1 MTQLIR
7 QVLETND
14 PFVIVGLIIGSFVA
28 IIFGLLFILSL
39 FLTLTDRER
48 RNGR

>member
-1 MTQLIR
+1 MLKLIH
-7 QVLETND
+7 QILELND

-28 IIFGLLFILSL
+28 IIFGLTFILGM
-39 FLTLTDRER
+39 FLTLADKER